1 MDKLCIYEAFR
12 CVCVCVA
19 CVCVCDKLERRAGD
33 MDKLC
38 IYEAFRCVYVC
49 ACVCACVCVCVC
61 DKTGKKGWRYG
72 QAVHLRGFQM
82 CVCVCVRVCVRACV
96 CVCACVRACVRVCD
110 KLERGA
116 GDMDKLC
123 ITRLPGVCVCDKLE
137 RLEICTGCASIRP
150 YRSDLTHLKGLSSCS
165 LKRLQLTGNMKCTVL
180 RVVSRVLAFV
190 KSLFQPL

>member
-1 MDKLCIYEAFR
+1 MSGLCCCTASNR
-12 CVCVCVA
+12 P
-19 CVCVCDKLERRAGD
+19 
-33 MDKLC
+33 
-38 IYEAFRCVYVC
+38 VC
-49 ACVCACVCVCVC
+49 ANRNNRCPPC
-61 DKTGKKGWRYG
+61 RF
-72 QAVHLRGFQM
+72 GFSKANKQGPF
-82 CVCVCVRVCVRACV
+82 RATQTYQGG
-96 CVCACVRACVRVCD
+96 AAESIRCVRACVRVCD